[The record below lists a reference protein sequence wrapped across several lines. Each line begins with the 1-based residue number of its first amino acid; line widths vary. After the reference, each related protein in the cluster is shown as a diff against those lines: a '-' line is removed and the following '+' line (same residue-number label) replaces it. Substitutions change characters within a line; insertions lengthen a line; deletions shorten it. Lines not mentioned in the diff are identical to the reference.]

1 MTVIAVDALCK
12 SYRDTEVLRDISFEV
27 ERGEIFGILGPNGAG
42 KTTTVECL
50 SGLRVPDS
58 GSVDVLG
65 LDPRKDRARLRQV
78 LGVQLQNGMLPDGLQ
93 VVEAVELYRSFYRTG
108 ADPGELISGLGLTEK
123 RKTRISDL
131 SGGQFQRLA
140 IALALVG
147 RPRIAILDELTT
159 GLDPQARRDT
169 WRFIENMRDSG
180 VTVILV
186 THFLEE
192 AQRLCDRVAV
202 IDKGR
207 IAALDSPLD
216 LIKKA
221 GGEPRVTFRTER
233 PFDTTALRSADGV
246 TSVKTHGTQNP
257 ETVVTGSGNL
267 LLTVT
272 TVLAAQGIAP
282 LETQVQAASLD
293 DAYFALIGH
302 DAKEL
307 PA

>member
-1 MTVIAVDALCK
+1 MTVIAVDALRK
-12 SYRDTEVLRDISFEV
+12 SYRDTEVLKDISFDV

-58 GSVDVLG
+58 GSVSVLG

-78 LGVQLQNGMLPDGLQ
+78 LGVQLQNGMLPDALQ
-93 VVEAVELYRSFYRTG
+93 VVEAVELYRSFYRSG
-108 ADPGELISGLGLTEK
+108 ADPDELIAGLGLAEK
-123 RKTRISDL
+123 RKTRVSAL

-192 AQRLCDRVAV
+192 AQRLCDRIAV

-246 TSVKTHGTQNP
+246 TSVTTHGTQNP

-282 LETQVQAASLD
+282 LETQVRSASLD

-307 PA
+307 SA